1 LSSFNTRGQEDQRFA
16 RAPNPGVRS
25 APCTAFFLSVSSS
38 DDVDSTRRCSSS
50 RPISPRVNLRIGG
63 VARTRRAVISYRLSI
78 SIHVRRATARAKPVD
93 SPGENA
99 SHKHQRD
106 ADEHLAPEFGG
117 TKFLAYRGSHRMG
130 GGIRGEGRGVG
141 WGSGGCEKHG
151 SQGPRGDAIVF

>member
-1 LSSFNTRGQEDQRFA
+1 MQLIETHQPEGQPA
-16 RAPNPGVRS
+16 R
-25 APCTAFFLSVSSS
+25 
-38 DDVDSTRRCSSS
+38 RR
-50 RPISPRVNLRIGG
+50 
-63 VARTRRAVISYRLSI
+63 RRADTEGGYRLSI
-78 SIHVRRATARAKPVD
+78 SIHVRRATTARAKTVD

-99 SHKHQRD
+99 SHKHQGD